1 MHQANIK
8 RMKLIKD
15 TRLIVGYDRHAI
27 HYNKSVI
34 KKIKLLKKERRKIH
48 SYKLVTASYTRSEQ
62 LERNNVIQSIKE
74 TSSQSNLKLRI
85 RRILV

>member
-48 SYKLVTASYTRSEQ
+48 SYKLVTASTHEV
-62 LERNNVIQSIKE
+62 NNWKGIMLYKV
-74 TSSQSNLKLRI
+74 
-85 RRILV
+85 